1 MPQPVLL
8 AVDIERSGDNPT
20 QHATLAIGACVMHE
34 GKTLAKERWNGYTDD
49 VWFEPRCV
57 REFWSQQPH
66 LLTHFKVAG
75 TQQAAQ
81 AAMIAA
87 FQAFRARWERTA
99 DAMGARLQLVSD
111 NPEFDV
117 FHLNYMIT
125 TLTQDAPIPHAA
137 ADGRYLRCWNSDSL
151 CRGALAQLD
160 PAFAAEWG
168 VSARLR
174 ELLGATGPQ
183 ATHFPEDDAE
193 SHAYD
198 ASLAL
203 GLVRGA
209 VSFVKVFDS
218 PAG

>member
-1 MPQPVLL
+1 MSF
-8 AVDIERSGDNPT
+8 ARS
-20 QHATLAIGACVMHE
+20 
-34 GKTLAKERWNGYTDD
+34 
-49 VWFEPRCV
+49 
-57 REFWSQQPH
+57 SQTRLPSHWQSETP
-66 LLTHFKVAG
+66 LT
-75 TQQAAQ
+75 
-81 AAMIAA
+81 
-87 FQAFRARWERTA
+87 RRP
-99 DAMGARLQLVSD
+99 MGAPLQLVSD

-125 TLTQDAPIPHAA
+125 TLTQDAPIPH
-137 ADGRYLRCWNSDSL
+137 GVTGGYLRCWNSDSL

-174 ELLGATGPQ
+174 QLLGAPGPQ

-209 VSFVKVFDS
+209 ASFVKVFDG